1 MNRNYDTE
9 CFLFSY
15 FKIFYL
21 VWFVF
26 PIQNNSIVISGF
38 HEIFLPIFFYLCDFY
53 HEIFF
58 LPIFIDVNV
67 FPYVFF
73 FFFAFYLVCNLKDV
87 KVILS

>member
-26 PIQNNSIVISGF
+26 PIQNNSIVVSGF
-38 HEIFLPIFFYLCDFY
+38 HEIFLPIFFTYAIFTMR
-53 HEIFF
+53 FF

-73 FFFAFYLVCNLKDV
+73 FFLLF
-87 KVILS
+87 I

>member
-1 MNRNYDTE
+1 MTKSVSS
-9 CFLFSY
+9 FSY

-26 PIQNNSIVISGF
+26 PIQNNYIVISDF
-38 HEIFLPIFFYLCDFY
+38 LEIV
-53 HEIFF
+53 

-73 FFFAFYLVCNLKDV
+73 FFF
-87 KVILS
+87 